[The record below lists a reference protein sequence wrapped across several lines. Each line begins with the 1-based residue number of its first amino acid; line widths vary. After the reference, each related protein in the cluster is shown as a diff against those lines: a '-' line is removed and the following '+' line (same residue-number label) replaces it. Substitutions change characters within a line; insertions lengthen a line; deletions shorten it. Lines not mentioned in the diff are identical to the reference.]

1 LGSDSGFR
9 FVTSLVSSSNRL
21 AHQRA
26 PAAMAEFLQFT
37 FSGLTVGAVYA
48 LVAVGFTLIYNASD
62 VVNFAQ
68 GEFVMLGGMA
78 TIFLGYAGV
87 PLPLAAVLAVIIA
100 TAVGLA
106 LYRFGIAPA
115 REASAVTLIII
126 TIGASIF
133 LRGMAEIVF
142 DKRFHSLPALFGSD
156 PIRIDG
162 ASILPQTIV
171 VLASALLIVCL
182 LWAFIDRTPYGK
194 AVIATSSNR
203 MAATLVGINTRTVV
217 GACFAISAAIG
228 AIAGVLVTPI
238 TLTSYNV
245 GTLLALK
252 GFAAVMLGGIGSAI
266 CAVVGGVLLGLF
278 EAFAAGYVSA
288 SYKDAVAFLVILAV
302 LFAMPQG
309 LFGKQMIE
317 RV

>member
-1 LGSDSGFR
+1 
-9 FVTSLVSSSNRL
+9 
-21 AHQRA
+21 
-26 PAAMAEFLQFT
+26 MEEFLQFA

-78 TIFLGYAGV
+78 TIFLGDAGI
-87 PLPLAAVLAVIIA
+87 PTPLAALTAVLVT

-106 LYRFGIAPA
+106 LYRLGIAPA
-115 REASAVTLIII
+115 RDADAVTLVII

-133 LRGMAEIVF
+133 LRGLAEIIF
-142 DKRFHSLPALFGSD
+142 DKGFHSLPALFGSD
-156 PIRIDG
+156 PIRIGG
-162 ASILPQTIV
+162 ASILPQTLV
-171 VLASALLIVCL
+171 VLASALLIVSL
-182 LWAFIDRTPYGK
+182 LWVFIDRTLYGK
-194 AVIATSSNR
+194 AVIATSANR
-203 MAATLVGINTRTVV
+203 MAAALVGINTRTIV

-228 AIAGVLVTPI
+228 AIAGILVTPI

-252 GFAAVMLGGIGSAI
+252 GFAAIMLGGIGSAI
-266 CAVVGGVLLGLF
+266 GAVIGGVLLGLF
-278 EAFAAGYVSA
+278 EAFTAGYLSA
-288 SYKDAVAFLVILAV
+288 SYKDAVAFVVILAV
-302 LFAMPQG
+302 LFAIPQG
-309 LFGKQMIE
+309 LFGKPTVE